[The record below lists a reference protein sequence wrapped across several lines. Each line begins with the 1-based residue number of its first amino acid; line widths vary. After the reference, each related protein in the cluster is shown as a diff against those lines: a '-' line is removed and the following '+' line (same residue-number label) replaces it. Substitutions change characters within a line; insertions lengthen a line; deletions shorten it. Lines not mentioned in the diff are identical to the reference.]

1 MDSSLTGGGNCKKL
15 QKRAPHSFRISPCSH
30 FILETKKCQRLKILT
45 LILNLLIIQAT
56 FGEICWEAI
65 SDYCIS
71 LIQKTWMHL
80 LDVNT
85 SRSCSISNLLFLR
98 SSSFLFNFISSCNKK
113 QTKVIT
119 NTSNKS
125 MTNWLGVCVL
135 KLQVAYEKIK
145 IKKNL
150 FLKNASPRTFSD
162 NASSQ
167 PEFWRL

>member
-1 MDSSLTGGGNCKKL
+1 MDSNLTGGGNCKKL
-15 QKRAPHSFRISPCSH
+15 LKRAPHSFRIWSCSH

-56 FGEICWEAI
+56 FGEICWGAI

-113 QTKVIT
+113 TKIIT
-119 NTSNKS
+119 KTSMKS

-135 KLQVAYEKIK
+135 NLKVAYEKIK
-145 IKKNL
+145 IKKKI
-150 FLKNASPRTFSD
+150 FLKNA
-162 NASSQ
+162 
-167 PEFWRL
+167 